1 MSADRIAAALLFCRS
16 ISCRSISCRS
26 ISCWSIS
33 SRPISGWPLSDSRLF
48 RPSGSGQG
56 PPCPSSDRMVGML
69 ASAVVMDSLRTTST
83 DLKPRNSVVAAITE
97 VPTMPTKAAAI
108 ITPGLTII
116 STGPLRVRN
125 RNRVSCVSQCR
136 RRTNM
141 GRSGLSLRSIGGVT
155 RCNSR
160 LRTEGMS

>member
-1 MSADRIAAALLFCRS
+1 MAGLSMSADRITAALLF
-16 ISCRSISCRS
+16 CRSISCRS

-33 SRPISGWPLSDSRLF
+33 SRPISGWPLSDSRLS

-56 PPCPSSDRMVGML
+56 PPCPSLDRMVGML

-97 VPTMPTKAAAI
+97 VPTIPTKAAPI
-108 ITPGLTII
+108 IIPGLTII

>member
-1 MSADRIAAALLFCRS
+1 MQNTTNGPMLNGMTAAKIEILGYTLTGLFAITWLRDLLYLRPRRMAVVVAL
-16 ISCRSISCRS
+16 
-26 ISCWSIS
+26 
-33 SRPISGWPLSDSRLF
+33 
-48 RPSGSGQG
+48 
-56 PPCPSSDRMVGML
+56 
-69 ASAVVMDSLRTTST
+69 AVVMDSFRTTST

-97 VPTMPTKAAAI
+97 VPTMPTKAAPI
-108 ITPGLTII
+108 IIPGLTII

-125 RNRVSCVSQCR
+125 RKRVSCVSQCR

>member
-1 MSADRIAAALLFCRS
+1 MAGLSMSADRISAAFLF
-16 ISCRSISCRS
+16 CRSISCRS

-33 SRPISGWPLSDSRLF
+33 SRPISGWPLSDSRLS
-48 RPSGSGQG
+48 RPSGSGHG

-97 VPTMPTKAAAI
+97 VPTIPTKAAPI
-108 ITPGLTII
+108 IIPGLTIN